1 MNLDQ
6 EKRVMIAFGLSFL
19 MLIMWRVF
27 FVKEPPP
34 APKKAAST
42 SASPAQ
48 PGREPVTS
56 AALSTGVAS
65 HPNGALPVAE
75 GSKAEDIVIENKLY
89 RVTISTQGAVV
100 KSWVLKGYP
109 KGDQLDLVDASA
121 CEKLGFPMSLSLPD
135 ATQTAQLNSAL
146 YVVEAAKIVP
156 GHDPEKLSGANFV
169 PPLTVAFTF
178 SNGKVQ
184 ARKQFSFGENYMAKV
199 EISASDV
206 EHPLPIEVDW
216 PGGFGDQTLAPGVK
230 SLVERAFY
238 ETADNSK
245 VREVTLTPSFLR
257 HFVPGGNRAGANDL
271 EQDVSGPLVLAG
283 LEDRFFA
290 GVFLPDSADT
300 RLRINRE
307 VWTPPDWQGEEKD
320 KPKPL
325 AVRLGNP
332 TAKPLDFRLFV
343 APKDLDVL
351 RAATPPLDSLV
362 DFGWFS
368 IIAKPIFLGLNFI
381 YDHVIHNYGWAIV
394 LLTLAINLATFPLRM
409 RSIRSAQEMQ
419 RVAPIIKGIQDKYKS
434 YKFNDPR
441 KQKMNEEVMKVY
453 SEHGIN
459 PLGSCLPMLLQMPFL
474 YGFYRVLDLSIELR
488 HAPWFGWLKDLAA
501 PDPYYILPIIMVV
514 TMFVLQRMTPMATAD
529 PSQKRMMMIMPLMF
543 GFMFFRLASGLNLYY
558 ATSNMVGLVQQI
570 YINRHM
576 PPADPRLVP
585 RKPPG
590 AKE

>member
-1 MNLDQ
+1 VDLNQ
-6 EKRVMIAFGLSFL
+6 EKRVMLAFALSFVML
-19 MLIMWRVF
+19 MMWRIF

-34 APKKAAST
+34 EPKKTPAAAT
-42 SASPAQ
+42 SPAK
-48 PGREPVTS
+48 PGTAPAATTAAPPAQAAVQAPV
-56 AALSTGVAS
+56 
-65 HPNGALPVAE
+65 ALPVAE
-75 GSKAEDIVIENKLY
+75 GSKAEDIVVENKLY

-109 KGDQLDLVDASA
+109 KGDQVDVVDTGA
-121 CEKLGFPMSLSLPD
+121 CEKLGYPMSLSLPD
-135 ATQTAQLNSAL
+135 STLTAQLNSVI

-156 GHDPEKLSGANFV
+156 GHDSEKLSGSSLT
-169 PPLTVAFTF
+169 PPVTLTFTF
-178 SNGKVQ
+178 SDGKVQ
-184 ARKQFSFGENYMAKV
+184 ARKRFTFGDGYSAPV

-206 EHPLPIEVDW
+206 QHPLPVEVAW
-216 PGGFGDQTLAPGVK
+216 PGGFGDQSLAPGLKVM
-230 SLVERAFY
+230 VERAFY

-245 VREVTLTPSFLR
+245 VREVTLTPSFFGR
-257 HFVPGGNRAGANDL
+257 FFSGGSAGAN
-271 EQDVSGPLVLAG
+271 ETQQDVPGPLAFAG
-283 LEDRFFA
+283 LEDKYFA
-290 GVFLPDSADT
+290 GVFLIDSPDIK
-300 RLRINRE
+300 LRINRE

-320 KPKPL
+320 KPRPL
-325 AVRLGNP
+325 DVRLGNSNG
-332 TAKPLDFRLFV
+332 KPVAFRLFV
-343 APKDLDVL
+343 APKNLDVL
-351 RAATPPLDSLV
+351 RAANPPLDSLV

-368 IIAKPIFLGLNFI
+368 IIAKPIFLGLNYI
-381 YDHVIHNYGWAIV
+381 YDHVVHNYGWAIV
-394 LLTLAINLATFPLRM
+394 LLTLAINLATFPLRL

-419 RVAPIIKGIQDKYKS
+419 RVAPIVKGIQDKYKN

-529 PSQKRMMMIMPLMF
+529 PAQKRMMLIMPLMF

-558 ATSNMVGLVQQI
+558 ATSNLVGLAQQI